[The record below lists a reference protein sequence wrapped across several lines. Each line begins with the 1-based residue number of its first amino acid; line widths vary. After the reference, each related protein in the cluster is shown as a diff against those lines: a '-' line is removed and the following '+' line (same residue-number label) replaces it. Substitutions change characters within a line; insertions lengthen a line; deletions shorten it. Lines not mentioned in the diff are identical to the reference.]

1 MLNAGLIL
9 KAYEGDAADEVVLDF
24 DDRHRRRI
32 TLTGVK
38 GLSFLLDLPEV
49 PDIRDGDAL
58 LLNDGRRV
66 LVRAAPEALMEIVAI
81 DPLHLARIAWHLG
94 NRHLAAEI
102 GEDVIRIRADHV
114 IADMARGLGG
124 VVREISAPFN
134 PEPGA
139 YAKREAG
146 HVHNHGHG
154 HSHGHAHG
162 HSHGH
167 GHHHHD

>member
-9 KAYEGDAADEVVLDF
+9 KDYEGEAIDEVILDF

-58 LLNDGRRV
+58 LLSDGSRV

-102 GEDVIRIRADHV
+102 GEEAIRIRADHV

-124 VVREISAPFN
+124 VVRDISAPFN

-139 YAKREAG
+139 YAQKII
-146 HVHNHGHG
+146 
-154 HSHGHAHG
+154 G

-167 GHHHHD
+167 GHHHDHDDHHGHHHHGHSHDHK